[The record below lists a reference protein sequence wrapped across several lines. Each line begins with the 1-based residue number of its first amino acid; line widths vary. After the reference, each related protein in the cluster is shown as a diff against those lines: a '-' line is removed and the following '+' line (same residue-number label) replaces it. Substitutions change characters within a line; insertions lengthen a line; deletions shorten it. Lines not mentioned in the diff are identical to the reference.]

1 VSPQAQKF
9 LEKLKTEKIG
19 VVTVVGKNRT
29 GKSYL
34 LNKVVLNKNTGFQ
47 VGHTV
52 NPCTKV

>member
-1 VSPQAQKF
+1 MSPQAQKF